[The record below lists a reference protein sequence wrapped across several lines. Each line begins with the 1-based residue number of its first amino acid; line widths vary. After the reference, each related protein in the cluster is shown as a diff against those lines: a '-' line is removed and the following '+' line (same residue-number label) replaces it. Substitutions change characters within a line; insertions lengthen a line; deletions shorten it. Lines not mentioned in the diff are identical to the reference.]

1 MGKINYK
8 INASAKRLQYK
19 KSVLNRGGRRL

>member
-1 MGKINYK
+1 MGKINMK
-8 INASAKRLQYK
+8 INASSKRYQYK